1 MLLADIKEVI
11 KASPAIQIQGKITH
25 LQRRAWNVL
34 LANAYNELPDKEIH
48 RVSVAELAAK
58 LGFNSNNEDYLK
70 DALRELRACEVEWN
84 ILGKNNREE
93 WGVAGLLADARI
105 VDGIC
110 RYSFSPQLRLKL
122 HNPLMYTR
130 LNLRLQNEFRSQYAL
145 ILWEVCFDYFDV
157 QWGQGET
164 PFIPIETFR
173 ELLGIESNEYSEFKD
188 LNKKVIKAAIKE
200 INDLTDYLVEV
211 EQKRIGRKVAELKFR
226 IIKVKKL
233 PIQESVFPDVEDLLP
248 VSVELV
254 SASVDRKEAIKIAA
268 AEWDYVN
275 PEKLPDPGT
284 YPDFIEYISEK
295 IEMSLDAA
303 RVNNRAGYIIEAIRE
318 NYQNERI
325 QKERERR
332 AKTARENELENLE
345 SEFNAKCNHIV
356 RQAVHGEPGLIEQ
369 AAASIENTF
378 VLKRFNEY
386 SSAMEAYENKP
397 MVKAEIDAII
407 AAEHCQEQLAPV
419 VAAFEAEKAK
429 ILGHAQD

>member
-48 RVSVAELAAK
+48 HVSVAELAAK

-84 ILGKNNREE
+84 ILGKNNKEE

-122 HNPLMYTR
+122 YNPRMYSR
-130 LNLRLQNEFRSQYAL
+130 LNLRLQNQFKSQYAL

-157 QWGQGET
+157 HWGQGET

-173 ELLGIESNEYSEFKD
+173 ELLGVESNEYSEFKD

-233 PIQESVFPDVEDLLP
+233 PVQESVFPDVEDLLP
-248 VSVELV
+248 VAVDYLLV
-254 SASVDRKEAIKIAA
+254 PVLTAKRRSRSLMPSR
-268 AEWDYVN
+268 DYVN

-318 NYQNERI
+318 NYQNKRI
-325 QKERERR
+325 QK
-332 AKTARENELENLE
+332 AT
-345 SEFNAKCNHIV
+345 
-356 RQAVHGEPGLIEQ
+356 
-369 AAASIENTF
+369 
-378 VLKRFNEY
+378 
-386 SSAMEAYENKP
+386 
-397 MVKAEIDAII
+397 
-407 AAEHCQEQLAPV
+407 
-419 VAAFEAEKAK
+419 
-429 ILGHAQD
+429 

>member
-1 MLLADIKEVI
+1 MLLANIKEVI

-122 HNPLMYTR
+122 YNPLMYTR

-157 QWGQGET
+157 HWGQGET

-173 ELLGIESNEYSEFKD
+173 ELLGVESNEYPEFKD

-226 IIKVKKL
+226 IIKVKKF
-233 PIQESVFPDVEDLLP
+233 PVQESVFPDVEDLLP
-248 VSVELV
+248 VAVELV
-254 SASVDRKEAIKIAA
+254 SAGVDRKEAIKIAD

-303 RVNNRAGYIIEAIRE
+303 RVNNRAGYIIDAIRE

-325 QKERERR
+325 QKEREKR
-332 AKTARENELENLE
+332 AETAIENELENLE
-345 SEFNAKCNHIV
+345 TEFNAKRDNIV
-356 RQAVHGEPGLIEQ
+356 RQAVRSKPELIEQ
-369 AAASIENTF
+369 AVASIENPF

-386 SSAMEAYENKP
+386 SSAMEAYENRP
-397 MVKAEIDAII
+397 MVKVEIDAII
-407 AAEHCQEQLAPV
+407 AAEYCQEQLAPV
-419 VAAFEAEKAK
+419 ITAFESEKAK
-429 ILGHAQD
+429 ILGRA